1 MTPLQDN
8 ADAAATPEHP
18 HFRWLLLSEGQRMVA
33 LSIFIGIFAGLLV
46 TCFHV
51 TIDFLD
57 WTVLVRL
64 SDMYP
69 WVRVVAPVVGA
80 IVASVLVLKLFRAA
94 QGSGVNQTKAAIYVS
109 DGYVSSKTIPGKFLA
124 CSISI
129 GLGNSLGPEDPAL
142 QMGAGVASLLGR
154 MFGLHR
160 ETMRLIAP
168 IGAAAG
174 IAAAFNTPIAGVLFV
189 MEEVLASWNASVL
202 GSIVLAAVSSVV
214 VTRWFLGN
222 EPLFR
227 VPTFELVHPSELLIY
242 AGIGVACGLMSAAFI
257 KIVSFVRN
265 HLHKLPPWGHYA
277 LPVVGGAIVGI
288 VGLWLPGVMGAGY
301 GTIDNAL
308 HDRFTW
314 QMLLALGVA
323 KAVVTVCC
331 FSAGI
336 PGGMFAP
343 ALFIGAMLGG
353 GLGGLS
359 HRFWNFPGSSLDAY
373 VLVGMGTFFAGVFRA
388 PMTSIFMVFEISA
401 SYVIILPVMI
411 ANTVAWLISRALQP
425 VPFFTML
432 ARQEGFDLPSAE
444 DKRIATVLRVED
456 AMRLPPAPGVSEE
469 MSVNGAM
476 EIADKHHIEHL
487 LVNRHINGWAC
498 VPVSEVRAAKA
509 DGLGISALGDAVT
522 LKLAPRLYPDVS
534 LDAALRL
541 LSSQALLPVA
551 SRADPD
557 RLIGVLSLPDVL
569 KAYGVEEQA
578 ACEPTVA

>member
-1 MTPLQDN
+1 MTPVEQPETETAH
-8 ADAAATPEHP
+8 ADHP
-18 HFRWLLLSEGQRMVA
+18 HFRWPAFTEPQRLLA

-46 TCFHV
+46 VCFHIAIEFV
-51 TIDFLD
+51 N
-57 WTVLVRL
+57 WSALVSL
-64 SDMYP
+64 SDRFP
-69 WVRVVAPVVGA
+69 AARVIVPAVGA
-80 IVASVLVLKLFRAA
+80 AIASFLVLRVFRSA

-109 DGYVSSKTIPGKFLA
+109 DGYVSSQTIPGKFLA
-124 CSISI
+124 CSIAI
-129 GLGNSLGPEDPAL
+129 GSGNSLGPEDPAL

-202 GSIVLAAVSSVV
+202 GSIVLSAVSAVV
-214 VTRWFLGN
+214 VERWFLGN

-227 VPTFELVHPSELLIY
+227 VPVFEFLHPSELLVY
-242 AGIGVACGLMSAAFI
+242 AAIGVVCGLLSALFI
-257 KIVSFVRN
+257 KVVAFVR
-265 HLHKLPPWGHYA
+265 HTVDRFPRWMHYMLPII
-277 LPVVGGAIVGI
+277 GGTI
-288 VGLWLPGVMGAGY
+288 VGLVGLFLPGVMGAGY
-301 GTIDNAL
+301 GTIDQAL
-308 HDRFTW
+308 HDRFIW
-314 QMLLALGVA
+314 QMLIALGLA
-323 KAVVTVCC
+323 KALVTVCC
-331 FSAGI
+331 FGAGI

-359 HRFWNFPGSSLDAY
+359 HRFWPFPSSSSDAY

-411 ANTVAWLISRALQP
+411 ANTISYLISRALQP

-444 DKRIATVLRVED
+444 EKRVASVLRVED
-456 AMRLPPAPGVSEE
+456 AMRLPTGQGIDEE
-469 MSVNGAM
+469 TSVAESLATARKNQL
-476 EIADKHHIEHL
+476 EFV

-498 VPVSEVRAAKA
+498 VPVTALEQAA
-509 DGLGISALGDAVT
+509 SAGRGSAAVEDAVP
-522 LKLAPRLYPDVS
+522 LRLAPRLYPDMT
-534 LDAALRL
+534 L
-541 LSSQALLPVA
+541 
-551 SRADPD
+551 
-557 RLIGVLSLPDVL
+557 
-569 KAYGVEEQA
+569 
-578 ACEPTVA
+578 

>member
-1 MTPLQDN
+1 
-8 ADAAATPEHP
+8 
-18 HFRWLLLSEGQRMVA
+18 
-33 LSIFIGIFAGLLV
+33 
-46 TCFHV
+46 
-51 TIDFLD
+51 
-57 WTVLVRL
+57 
-64 SDMYP
+64 
-69 WVRVVAPVVGA
+69 
-80 IVASVLVLKLFRAA
+80 
-94 QGSGVNQTKAAIYVS
+94 
-109 DGYVSSKTIPGKFLA
+109 
-124 CSISI
+124 
-129 GLGNSLGPEDPAL
+129 
-142 QMGAGVASLLGR
+142 
-154 MFGLHR
+154 
-160 ETMRLIAP
+160 MRLIAP

-189 MEEVLASWNASVL
+189 MEEVVASWNASVL
-202 GSIVLAAVSSVV
+202 GSIVLSAVSGVV

-227 VPTFELVHPSELLIY
+227 VPTFELVNPSELLVY
-242 AGIGVACGLMSAAFI
+242 AGIGVVCGLMSAAFI
-257 KIVSFVRN
+257 KIVAFVRTRV
-265 HLHKLPPWGHYA
+265 HQLPPYMHYV
-277 LPVVGGAIVGI
+277 LPVIGGAVVGV

-301 GTIDNAL
+301 GTIDSAL
-308 HDRFTW
+308 HDRFGW
-314 QMLLALGVA
+314 EMLLALGAA
-323 KAVVTVCC
+323 KAVVTVGC

-353 GLGGLS
+353 GLGGLA
-359 HRFWNFPGSSLDAY
+359 HRFWAFPGSSLDAY

-411 ANTVAWLISRALQP
+411 ANTISWLVSRALQP

-456 AMRLPPAPGVSEE
+456 AMRLPAAPGVDEQ

-476 EIADKHHIEHL
+476 EIIDKHHVEYL

-498 VPVSEVRAAKA
+498 VPVSEIRAAKEK
-509 DGLGISALGDAVT
+509 GLGISALSDVVT
-522 LKLAPRLYPDVS
+522 LRLAPRLYPDVS

-541 LSSQALLPVA
+541 LSSQPLLPVA

-557 RLIGVLSLPDVL
+557 RLIGVLALADVL
-569 KAYGVEEQA
+569 HAYGITEPA
-578 ACEPTVA
+578 DCEKPPASI